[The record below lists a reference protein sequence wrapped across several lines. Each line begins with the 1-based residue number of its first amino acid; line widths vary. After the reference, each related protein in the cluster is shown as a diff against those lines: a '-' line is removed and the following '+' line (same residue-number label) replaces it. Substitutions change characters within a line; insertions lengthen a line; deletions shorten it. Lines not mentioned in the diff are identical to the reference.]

1 MNHKFGIALAG
12 LTLGAAA
19 FAQTKW
25 DLPTAY
31 PASNFHTENNVQFA
45 SDVDKASGG
54 KLKITV
60 HANEIGRASCRERV
74 L

>member
-31 PASNFHTENNVQFA
+31 PATNYHTENVVQ
-45 SDVDKASGG
+45 
-54 KLKITV
+54 
-60 HANEIGRASCRERV
+60 
-74 L
+74 